1 MITQKTS
8 LNCSTPIPGFWLR
21 IPQQTVANSCQP
33 FACGSV
39 LEESQSHRSK
49 GERCALRVAGQEV
62 DDEEKQIEDFRQLR
76 E

>member
-1 MITQKTS
+1 M
-8 LNCSTPIPGFWLR
+8 
-21 IPQQTVANSCQP
+21 ANSCQP

-39 LEESQSHRSK
+39 LEKSQSHRSK